1 MVDKSMGYYSGNS
14 NIVKTLVD
22 CTYDLMV
29 MTSKATIPFWKWLF
43 DGWERKEK
51 LDFEDLFKTI
61 KLCKGEFVPL
71 LINEG
76 ENDSY
81 IYYTFYVPN
90 GIVKS
95 DFEKRIEEFS
105 YFFHTEERN
114 IRFVNNNYNIEVRIL
129 KPRDTYKYNP
139 KEYKR
144 NDFKI
149 PIGYDFDGNLVLI
162 DFLVSRNFG
171 CYIAGSSGGGKSC
184 SLRLVL
190 THLINNMT
198 PKDLELVVVN
208 TKMVDLRCLQNSV
221 YTVMYQKGT
230 EGINELMSAQI
241 TEMNDRYDLLEKKD
255 MDDIWEYRKNK
266 GNMPFRLIIIEEISA
281 YEKDK
286 DYQQAMQKIASM
298 GRAAGIIP
306 ILVTQLPNKD
316 ILPSTIKCNIN
327 TIIGHKTIDAVRSEI
342 IAGMNSGL
350 ENLSGDGHN
359 KIFNCDLKGV
369 EYQSLYVTKDIMKEV
384 VKERNKEFK
393 K

>member
-1 MVDKSMGYYSGNS
+1 MDKSMGYYSGNS

-76 ENDSY
+76 ENDNY

-306 ILVTQLPNKD
+306 ILVTQLPNRE

>member
-1 MVDKSMGYYSGNS
+1 MDKSMGYYSSNS

-184 SLRLVL
+184 SLRLIL

>member
-184 SLRLVL
+184 SLRLIL

-369 EYQSLYVTKDIMKEV
+369 EYQSLYVIKDIMKEV

>member
-1 MVDKSMGYYSGNS
+1 MTEINKGYYSGNS
-14 NIVKTLVD
+14 NIAQTLID
-22 CTYDLMV
+22 CAFDSISMV
-29 MTSKATIPFWKWLF
+29 GKLASPFVSWLF
-43 DGWERKEK
+43 DGWTKEKK
-51 LDFEDLFKTI
+51 LDFDDLFRTT
-61 KLCKGEFVPL
+61 KLCKGDMIPL

-76 ENDSY
+76 KNDNY
-81 IYYTFYVPN
+81 DYYTFYVPN

-95 DFEKRIEEFS
+95 DFEKRIEQFS

-114 IRFVNNNYNIEVRIL
+114 IRFVNNNYNVEVRIL
-129 KPRDTYKYNP
+129 KPRDKFEYSP
-139 KEYKR
+139 EEYKR
-144 NDFKI
+144 KDFKI
-149 PIGYDFDGNLVLI
+149 PIGYDFDGNLLLI

-184 SLRLVL
+184 SLRLFL
-190 THLINNMT
+190 THLMNNMT
-198 PKDLELVVVN
+198 PRDLEMAVVN
-208 TKMVDLRCLQNSV
+208 TKMVDLRSLKNSV
-221 YTVMYQKGT
+221 YTIMYQKGT
-230 EGINELMSAQI
+230 EGINELMDAQLQ
-241 TEMNDRYDLLEKKD
+241 EMNRRYDILEKED

-266 GNMPFRLIIIEEISA
+266 GDMPFRLIVVEEISA

-286 DYQQAMQKIASM
+286 DYQQAMQQIASM

-306 ILVTQLPNKD
+306 ILVTQLPNRD

-327 TIIGHKTIDAVRSEI
+327 TVVGHKTIDAVRSEI

-369 EYQSLYVTKDIMKEV
+369 EYQSLYVTKETLKYV
-384 VKERNKEFK
+384 VNKRNKEFK

>member
-1 MVDKSMGYYSGNS
+1 MTDKNMGYYSGNS

-29 MTSKATIPFWKWLF
+29 MTGKATIPFWKWLL
-43 DGWERKEK
+43 DGWSKKEK
-51 LDFEDLFKTI
+51 LDFDELFKTT
-61 KLCKGEFVPL
+61 KLCKGEAVPL

-81 IYYTFYVPN
+81 IYYTFYVPS

-95 DFEKRIEEFS
+95 DFEKRIEQFS

-114 IRFVNNNYNIEVRIL
+114 IRFVNNNYNVEVRIL

-139 KEYKR
+139 DEYKR
-144 NDFKI
+144 NDFKL
-149 PIGYDFDGNLVLI
+149 PIGYDLDGNLVVI
-162 DFLVSRNFG
+162 DLLVSRNFG

-266 GNMPFRLIIIEEISA
+266 GEMPFRLLIIEEISA

-286 DYQQAMQKIASM
+286 EYQQAMQKIASM
-298 GRAAGIIP
+298 GRAAGILP

-327 TIIGHKTIDAVRSEI
+327 TILGHKTIDAVRSEI
-342 IAGMNSGL
+342 IAGMDSGL

-369 EYQSLYVTKDIMKEV
+369 EYQSLYVTKNIMKDV
-384 VKERNKEFK
+384 VNKRNKEFK

>member
-184 SLRLVL
+184 SLRLIL

-369 EYQSLYVTKDIMKEV
+369 EYQSLYVTKDIMKKV
-384 VKERNKEFK
+384 VNKRNKEFK

>member
-184 SLRLVL
+184 SLRLIL